1 MLPPAFAAVLLIR
14 ACLRFVP
21 LRTWQ
26 RITTRQRRGPP
37 PAFGE
42 VAMVVQD
49 VVWAVGL
56 VSRTVPGATCLTQAL
71 AAQVLLSRHG
81 CGSRLRIG
89 VARAAA
95 GGLVAHAWLESG
107 GMVVLGGPDIGS
119 YTPLNLATAH
129 SKNLNRQWRSDE
141 KPFDRKARAEGV

>member
-14 ACLRFVP
+14 ACLPFVP

-26 RITTRQRRGPP
+26 RITTRHWRGRP

-42 VAMVVQD
+42 APTVVQD
-49 VVWAVGL
+49 VAWAVSL

-71 AAQVLLSRHG
+71 AAQVLLSWRG
-81 CGSRLRIG
+81 CGSRLGIG
-89 VARAAA
+89 VARPAA
-95 GGLVAHAWLESG
+95 GGLVAHAWLESD

-119 YTPLNLATAH
+119 YTPLDLATAY
-129 SKNLNRQWRSDE
+129 SKNLNLQRRRDE

>member
-26 RITTRQRRGPP
+26 RITTRHWRGRPP
-37 PAFGE
+37 SLGE
-42 VAMVVQD
+42 TPTVVHD
-49 VVWAVGL
+49 VTWAVSL

-71 AAQVLLSRHG
+71 AAQILLSRRG
-81 CGSRLRIG
+81 CGSRLKIG

-95 GGLVAHAWLESG
+95 GGLVAHAWLESD

-119 YTPLNLATAH
+119 YTPLNLATVC